1 MNFLNRLKFFLI
13 GISLGL
19 FLVFS
24 IFKEREWSWLPE
36 NKIKKFLLD
45 NPIKINL
52 KKSELSNI
60 NDDFSRNIFN
70 VIIYGDVVFSQS
82 TTNTNP
88 KKYLIKYENDSI
100 SVDISFKDS
109 SCLINSFNSYNFCQ
123 RNDDLCLETTL
134 NMDDLNFFLIL
145 EKLEKKYNKK
155 FNSDMKK
162 YNLNNLYITKNL
174 KTYKNDWKKSNIFK
188 LTNPN
193 YQGTIDIE
201 GNKYEITMEKG
212 NNKLRF
218 KSIIKLK

>member
-109 SCLINSFNSYNFCQ
+109 SSLINSFNSYKFCQ

-134 NMDDLNFFLIL
+134 NMDDLNFFLML

-162 YNLNNLYITKNL
+162 YNLNNLHITKNL

-193 YQGTIDIE
+193 YQGTIEIE
-201 GNKYEITMEKG
+201 GEKYEITMEKG

-218 KSIIKLK
+218 KTIIKL

>member
-36 NKIKKFLLD
+36 NKIKKILLD

-88 KKYLIKYENDSI
+88 KK
-100 SVDISFKDS
+100 
-109 SCLINSFNSYNFCQ
+109 
-123 RNDDLCLETTL
+123 
-134 NMDDLNFFLIL
+134 
-145 EKLEKKYNKK
+145 
-155 FNSDMKK
+155 
-162 YNLNNLYITKNL
+162 
-174 KTYKNDWKKSNIFK
+174 
-188 LTNPN
+188 
-193 YQGTIDIE
+193 
-201 GNKYEITMEKG
+201 
-212 NNKLRF
+212 
-218 KSIIKLK
+218 

>member
-1 MNFLNRLKFFLI
+1 MNFLNRLKFFFI

-19 FLVFS
+19 FIVFY

-70 VIIYGDVVFSQS
+70 IIIYGDVVFSQS

-109 SCLINSFNSYNFCQ
+109 SCLINSFNSHKFCK
-123 RNDDLCLETTL
+123 RNDDLCLDTIL
-134 NMDDLNFFLIL
+134 NMDDLNFYLML

-155 FNSDMKK
+155 FNSEMKK

-188 LTNPN
+188 LINPN
-193 YQGTIDIE
+193 YQGTIEIE

-218 KSIIKLK
+218 KTIIKL

>member
-109 SCLINSFNSYNFCQ
+109 SCLINSFNSYKFCQ

-201 GNKYEITMEKG
+201 GDKYEITMEKG

>member
-70 VIIYGDVVFSQS
+70 VIINGDVVFSQS

-100 SVDISFKDS
+100 SVEISFKDS
-109 SCLINSFNSYNFCQ
+109 FCLINSLNSYKFCQ

-134 NMDDLNFFLIL
+134 NMDDLNFYLML

-155 FNSDMKK
+155 FNSEMKK

-193 YQGTIDIE
+193 YQGTIEIE

-218 KSIIKLK
+218 KTIIKL

>member
-109 SCLINSFNSYNFCQ
+109 SSLINSFNSYKFCQ

-134 NMDDLNFFLIL
+134 NMDDLNFFLML

-155 FNSDMKK
+155 FNSEMKK

-193 YQGTIDIE
+193 YQGTIEIE

-218 KSIIKLK
+218 KTIIKL

>member
-109 SCLINSFNSYNFCQ
+109 SCLINSFNYFNA
-123 RNDDLCLETTL
+123 T
-134 NMDDLNFFLIL
+134 
-145 EKLEKKYNKK
+145 KK
-155 FNSDMKK
+155 
-162 YNLNNLYITKNL
+162 
-174 KTYKNDWKKSNIFK
+174 
-188 LTNPN
+188 
-193 YQGTIDIE
+193 
-201 GNKYEITMEKG
+201 
-212 NNKLRF
+212 
-218 KSIIKLK
+218 

>member
-109 SCLINSFNSYNFCQ
+109 SSLINSFNSYKFCQ

-134 NMDDLNFFLIL
+134 NMDDLNFFLML

-162 YNLNNLYITKNL
+162 YNLNNLHITKNL

-193 YQGTIDIE
+193 YQGTIEIE

-218 KSIIKLK
+218 KTIIKL

>member
-19 FLVFS
+19 FLVYS
-24 IFKEREWSWLPE
+24 LFKEREWNWLPE

-109 SCLINSFNSYNFCQ
+109 SSLINSFNSYKFCQ

-162 YNLNNLYITKNL
+162 YNLNNLHITKNL

-193 YQGTIDIE
+193 YQGTIEIE
-201 GNKYEITMEKG
+201 GEKYEITMEKG

-218 KSIIKLK
+218 KTIIKL

>member
-109 SCLINSFNSYNFCQ
+109 SSLINSFNSYKFCQ

-162 YNLNNLYITKNL
+162 YNLNNLHITKNL

-193 YQGTIDIE
+193 YQGTIEIE

-218 KSIIKLK
+218 KTIIKL

>member
-109 SCLINSFNSYNFCQ
+109 SCLINSFNNYKFCP

-134 NMDDLNFFLIL
+134 NMDDLNFYLML

-193 YQGTIDIE
+193 YQGTIEIE
-201 GNKYEITMEKG
+201 GEKYEITMEKG

-218 KSIIKLK
+218 KTIIKL

>member
-109 SCLINSFNSYNFCQ
+109 SSLINSFNSYKFCQ

-134 NMDDLNFFLIL
+134 NMDDLNFFLML
-145 EKLEKKYNKK
+145 EKLEKKYYKK
-155 FNSDMKK
+155 FNSEMKK

-193 YQGTIDIE
+193 YQGTIEIE

-218 KSIIKLK
+218 KTIIKL